1 MGSSGRGTGDEMDG
15 ERLEVPILG
24 SSGSETRE
32 DMDGERLEV
41 PSLGERVVLFG
52 GMGGLD

>member
-1 MGSSGRGTGDEMDG
+1 MGSSGRGSGDDMDG
-15 ERLEVPILG
+15 ERLEMPSLG
-24 SSGSETRE
+24 RSGRGTGD

>member
-1 MGSSGRGTGDEMDG
+1 MDG
-15 ERLEVPILG
+15 ERLEVPSLG
-24 SSGSETRE
+24 RSGRGTGE

-41 PSLGERVVLFG
+41 PSLGERVVLLG